1 LFIEITPLKSK
12 KFDEEKF
19 NLNLDLF
26 KRYITS
32 NGNQL
37 TKDEVIQITKR
48 QSGKSF
54 DLIFLN

>member
-1 LFIEITPLKSK
+1 
-12 KFDEEKF
+12 
-19 NLNLDLF
+19 LF

-37 TKDEVIQITKR
+37 TKNEVIQITKR